1 MVCHYCTLLSLA
13 LRCSL
18 GLRSSV
24 ARNQRCHDRKK
35 RSLRRKLFFS
45 CLVLA
50 TLLLVTVVWEAFST
64 NFYPLKFKCLVTL
77 FDRKHHASKT
87 CQNWSFLAFFH
98 GILSTQN
105 VNVARFARKVECD
118 FICDFQTPCYPKNY
132 NFRKNE
138 LASRTTVFCGD
149 CIRDDS

>member
-1 MVCHYCTLLSLA
+1 MSHL
-13 LRCSL
+13 
-18 GLRSSV
+18 
-24 ARNQRCHDRKK
+24 N
-35 RSLRRKLFFS
+35 FS
-45 CLVLA
+45 IL
-50 TLLLVTVVWEAFST
+50 AFST

-87 CQNWSFLAFFH
+87 CQNGSFLAFFH

-118 FICDFQTPCYPKNY
+118 FICDFQTPCYLKNC

-149 CIRDDS
+149 CIRDDSQSCSVFLFRRKIAVQETILHIFHLTCSGGGFHLLTNPTNEPDISMNTAH